1 LADLTDLAVLSEG
14 GAANRFELQIWLDS
28 GFHSG
33 TAGGDVQENVEIL
46 KAVLS
51 R

>member
-1 LADLTDLAVLSEG
+1 LTDLAVLSEG
-14 GAANRFELQIWLDS
+14 QVQHRFNPRIWADS

-33 TAGGDVQENVEIL
+33 TVGGDVQENVEIL
-46 KAVLS
+46 KAVTS